1 MLPTIALIGRP
12 NVGKS
17 TLFNRLLRKKRAI
30 THDMPGITRDRIYS
44 EGHYNGTHYALID
57 TGGLVMESDNDSEEF
72 QGDIFEQA
80 REAIEESQALILVVD
95 GRAGITQLD
104 EQVAGYIRQSNKPIL
119 LLVNKVDGSELEAQ
133 ATADFHAL
141 GFEMMAVSAEH
152 GFNLLELREKVADM
166 ALATGIEPE
175 DEEDEEAKGLKI
187 AMLGRP
193 NAGKSSMVN
202 ALTGEH
208 RVIVSDIA
216 GTTRDSVDVTFESG
230 GKIYTFVDT
239 AGVRRRTNITDT
251 IERFSVVRA
260 LKSSTKADIT
270 VMVVDAL
277 AGITKQDKRL
287 LEYLLR
293 EAVPFI
299 IAVNKIDLVSKA
311 ERAALREGF
320 ERALRMAH
328 HVPVVYTSC
337 ISKSG
342 LGGILPLASK
352 LKKECS
358 IRISTGQLNRIMK
371 DVIEKHQPPVVKR
384 RRAKF
389 KYMTQAEGEPPTFI
403 FFINDEKLIKP
414 TYHRFLENRLR
425 KLLNVKHA
433 PLNVVFRSTFRAKE
447 DIVHK

>member
-1 MLPTIALIGRP
+1 MLPTIALVGRP

-17 TLFNRLLRKKRAI
+17 TLFNRLLRKKRAL
-30 THDMPGITRDRIYS
+30 THDEPGITRDRIYA
-44 EGHYNGTHYALID
+44 EGHYNGTRYALID
-57 TGGLVMESDNDSEEF
+57 TGGLVMESDNDSGEF
-72 QGDIFEQA
+72 QSDIFEQA
-80 REAIEESQALILVVD
+80 REAIESAHALILVVD
-95 GRAGITQLD
+95 GRIGLTSLD
-104 EQVAGYIRQSNKPIL
+104 EEVAGYIRQSNKPIL
-119 LLVNKVDGSELEAQ
+119 LLVNKVDGYELEAT
-133 ATADFHAL
+133 ATADFHSL
-141 GFEMMAVSAEH
+141 GFEMLPVSAEH
-152 GFNLLELREKVADM
+152 GFNILELREKVADM

-175 DEEDEEAKGLKI
+175 EEDEEAKGLKI

-202 ALTGEH
+202 ALTGEE

-216 GTTRDSVDVTFESG
+216 GTTRDSVDVTFDSG

-260 LKSSTKADIT
+260 LRSSARADVTI
-270 VMVVDAL
+270 MVVDAL
-277 AGITKQDKRL
+277 SGITKQDKRL
-287 LEYLLR
+287 LDYLLK

-299 IAVNKIDLVSKA
+299 IAVNKIDLVSKN
-311 ERAALREGF
+311 ERTALREGF
-320 ERALRMAH
+320 ERALRIAH

-342 LGGILPLASK
+342 LGGILTLATR

-358 IRISTGQLNRIMK
+358 LRISTGELNRIMK
-371 DVIEKHQPPVVKR
+371 SIIEKHQPPVVKR

-389 KYMTQAEGEPPTFI
+389 KYVTQADEEPPTFI
-403 FFINDEKLIKP
+403 FFINDEKLIKSS
-414 TYHRFLENRLR
+414 YHRFLENKLR
-425 KLLNVKHA
+425 KILNVKIA
-433 PLNVVFRSTFRAKE
+433 PLNIVFRSTFRKKE

>member
-30 THDMPGITRDRIYS
+30 THDMPGITRDRIYA
-44 EGHYNGTHYALID
+44 EGHFDGVHYALID

-95 GRAGITQLD
+95 GRTGITQLD
-104 EQVAGYIRQSNKPIL
+104 EQVAAYIRQSNKPIL
-119 LLVNKVDGSELEAQ
+119 LLVNKVDGAELEAT

-166 ALATGIEPE
+166 ALATGIEHE
-175 DEEDEEAKGLKI
+175 DVDEEDLGLKI

-202 ALTGEH
+202 ALTGEQ
-208 RVIVSDIA
+208 RVIVSDVA

-260 LKSSTKADIT
+260 LKSSTKADVTI
-270 VMVVDAL
+270 MVVDAI

-299 IAVNKIDLVSKA
+299 IAVNKIDLVSKS
-311 ERAALREGF
+311 ERSLLREGF
-320 ERALRMAH
+320 ERALRMAN

-342 LGGILPLASK
+342 LGGILALASK

-371 DVIEKHQPPVVKR
+371 EIIEKHQPPVVKR
-384 RRAKF
+384 KRAKF
-389 KYMTQAEGEPPTFI
+389 KYMTQADEEPPTFI
-403 FFINDEKLIKP
+403 FFINDEKLIKAS
-414 TYHRFLENRLR
+414 YHRFLENRLR
-425 KLLNVKHA
+425 KILNVKIA
-433 PLNVVFRSTFRAKE
+433 PLNIVFRSTFRAKE

>member
-1 MLPTIALIGRP
+1 MLPTIALVGRP

-30 THDMPGITRDRIYS
+30 THDMPGITRDRIYA
-44 EGHYNGTHYALID
+44 EGHFNGVQYALID

-80 REAIEESQALILVVD
+80 REAIEEAHALILVVD
-95 GRAGITQLD
+95 GRAGLTLLD
-104 EQVAGYIRQSNKPIL
+104 EQVAAYIRQSNKPIL

-133 ATADFHAL
+133 ALSEFHGL
-141 GFEMMAVSAEH
+141 GFEIMPVSAEH
-152 GFNLLELREKVADM
+152 GYNLLELREKVAQ
-166 ALATGIEPE
+166 LAEDTGLEPE
-175 DEEDEEAKGLKI
+175 EEDDEAKGLKI

-202 ALTGEH
+202 ALVGEE

-216 GTTRDSVDVTFESG
+216 GTTRDSVDVTFESS
-230 GKIYTFVDT
+230 GKIFTFVDT

-251 IERFSVVRA
+251 IEKFSVVRA
-260 LKSSTKADIT
+260 LRSSSKADVT

-277 AGITKQDKRL
+277 GGIAKQDKRL
-287 LEYLLR
+287 LDYLIR
-293 EAVPFI
+293 EAIPFI
-299 IAVNKIDLVSKA
+299 ITVNKIDLVSPS
-311 ERAALREGF
+311 ERTALREGF
-320 ERALRMAH
+320 ERALRFAH

-342 LGGILPLASK
+342 LGGILPLAAK

-358 IRISTGQLNRIMK
+358 LRVSTGQLNRIMK

-384 RRAKF
+384 KRAKF
-389 KYMTQAEGEPPTFI
+389 KYLTQADEEPPTFV

-414 TYHRFLENRLR
+414 TYHRFLENKLR
-425 KLLNVKHA
+425 KILNVKIA
-433 PLNVVFRSTFRAKE
+433 PLNIVFRSTFRKKE
-447 DIVHK
+447 DALRSK